1 MAADKIPPR
10 LVSSLHPA
18 ACQWAFQI
26 YGRSEERFPPRSER
40 AMTTYCRWGPRGT
53 GGDEHPD
60 GERASPEF
68 TGKAVV
74 IGLAIGCLL
83 CFTNL
88 YFGLQTGW
96 ISM

>member
-1 MAADKIPPR
+1 
-10 LVSSLHPA
+10 
-18 ACQWAFQI
+18 
-26 YGRSEERFPPRSER
+26 
-40 AMTTYCRWGPRGT
+40 MTTYCRWGARGT

-88 YFGLQTGW
+88 YFGLRPRLPQSLMTGLVW
-96 ISM
+96 FGTQDYQSFQRTFYAHFF

>member
-1 MAADKIPPR
+1 
-10 LVSSLHPA
+10 
-18 ACQWAFQI
+18 
-26 YGRSEERFPPRSER
+26 
-40 AMTTYCRWGPRGT
+40 MTTYCRWGARGT
-53 GGDEHPD
+53 GGEEHPD

-96 ISM
+96 ISMWVAYFLTRGMRTDTSPLHSGCPSSPRS